1 MPAQKKTSVSVTV
14 ANEITGGREVCI
26 LIEMKIGAD
35 DTENVSRCMR
45 DLQRATQTFQLHA
58 DLEDKSVF
66 SFASTLGP
74 YFYND
79 QKNVIAIAR
88 LCPQDGVDET
98 VLSAKIRTGVNGV
111 GSLLRQSKVYRV
123 RAKIRPVEQ
132 VVIPE
137 TEGVSPAPV
146 PEPVPVSEEAKA

>member
-14 ANEITGGREVCI
+14 ANEIGGGREVCI

-35 DTENVSRCMR
+35 DVGNVSRCMR

-66 SFASTLGP
+66 AMASTLGP
-74 YFYND
+74 YFYNE
-79 QKNVIAIAR
+79 QKNVIAIAMLR
-88 LCPQDGVDET
+88 PQDGADET
-98 VLSAKIRTGVNGV
+98 VVSTKIRTGVNGV
-111 GSLLRQSKVYRV
+111 ASLLRQGTYRV
-123 RAKIRPVEQ
+123 KAKIKPVEQ

-137 TEGVSPAPV
+137 TESVAPAPAPA
-146 PEPVPVSEEAKA
+146 PEPVPEEPKA